1 MIRPTVC
8 ALLLCVS
15 TPVLAQQAQPAPPPV
30 LPGDAPPPPP
40 AAPEAPP
47 GDVGTDVK
55 PAFAIPA
62 ATATA
67 SATATTSVD
76 ASAEVHAEGGAA
88 PKMISRRGAQLA
100 RQDVEPTVPVLHTDN
115 VDLRVGGLVQLHLA
129 PYVGDDSLVQ
139 NGDPA
144 TRAGF
149 RVRRARFGFEA
160 LFSKGLGMLIAVN
173 PLETDEDIG
182 VISNAMIT
190 YQAHPAVFVSAGTV
204 KVPFARGSL
213 ESSRRLL
220 SIERALSV
228 QAIAPVSRLGVTL
241 EGRVLDGR
249 IGYIAGYLN
258 GTEGYSHGNE
268 YGGFLTGARLE
279 VAAFGDADVMKRDAT
294 GVTIGGGGL
303 YADEP
308 ATKGYAWSA
317 DVVASAMGAGL
328 RVEALCDKKEPQD
341 APVPSPAVP
350 DAIRRCGMYGELSY
364 VLPEVTPKLP
374 VIQPAVRVD
383 FYDDNRNLEDAGDVM
398 VISGGLNADLA
409 GGEGRFQLMY
419 LARRERHGIQRAND
433 GIYASLQGAF

>member
-15 TPVLAQQAQPAPPPV
+15 TPVLAQQAEPAPPPT
-30 LPGDAPPPPP
+30 LPGETPPPP
-40 AAPEAPP
+40 PEAPP

-62 ATATA
+62 A
-67 SATATTSVD
+67 SATATVATTTM
-76 ASAEVHAEGGAA
+76 AA
-88 PKMISRRGAQLA
+88 TPDDEDPSITRDPRMIARRGGQLA

-115 VDLRVGGLVQLHLA
+115 VDLRVGGLLQLHLA
-129 PYVGDDSLVQ
+129 PYVGDDSLVE

-160 LFSKGLGMLIAVN
+160 LFSKGLGLLIAVN
-173 PLETDEDIG
+173 PLETDDDIG
-182 VISNAMIT
+182 VISNAMVT
-190 YQAHPAVFVSAGTV
+190 YAAHPSVFVSAGTV
-204 KVPFARGSL
+204 KVPYSRGSL

-220 SIERALSV
+220 SVERALSV
-228 QAIAPVSRLGVTL
+228 QAIAPKERLGLTI

-249 IGYIAGYLN
+249 IGYIAGWLN
-258 GTEGYSHGNE
+258 GTEGYNHGNE

-279 VAAFGDADVMKRDAT
+279 ITAFGEADVMKRDAT
-294 GVTIGGGGL
+294 GVSIGGGGL

-317 DVVASAMGAGL
+317 DVVASAMGGGL
-328 RVEALCDKKEPQD
+328 RFEALCDKKEPQD

-364 VLPEVTPKLP
+364 VLPEMTKKLP

-383 FYDDNRNLEDAGDVM
+383 LFDDNRNLEDAGDAM

-409 GGEGRFQLMY
+409 GGEGRVQLIY
-419 LARRERHGIQRAND
+419 LARRERHGVQRAND
-433 GIYASLQGAF
+433 GVYATIQGSF